1 MVSKMSE
8 KKTPKI
14 DAFDLKPGRAITP
27 KYEVVDKLGGGWEGE
42 VYQIRERNTGIE
54 RAAKLF
60 YPQRNPH
67 NKTARTYACKLHRL
81 RHCPIII
88 QYHTEEVIKYRNIPI
103 TVLVSEYVE
112 GELLTNFLKKQPG
125 GRLSPFQ
132 AIHLLHA
139 LAVGMEAIHHL
150 NEYHGDLHSDNII
163 VSRYGLGFEL
173 KLLDMFHWS
182 FPKRENIQGD
192 VCDMIRLFY
201 DALGGQKYYA
211 RQPDAVKRICR
222 GLKRSLILKRFR
234 SSSHLREHLE
244 TMSWE

>member
-1 MVSKMSE
+1 MPAR
-8 KKTPKI
+8 KTPRI
-14 DAFDLKPGRAITP
+14 EAFDLRPGRAITQ
-27 KYEVVDKLGGGWEGE
+27 KYEVVDKLGEGWEGE

-60 YPQRNPH
+60 YPQRNPR

-88 QYHTEEVIKYRNIPI
+88 QYHTEETIQYRGVPI
-103 TVLVSEYVE
+103 TVLVSEFVE
-112 GELLTNFLKKQPG
+112 GKLLSSFLKKQRG

-150 NEYHGDLHSDNII
+150 GEYHGDLHADNII

-192 VCDMIRLFY
+192 VLDMIRLFY
-201 DALGGQKYYA
+201 DALGGQRHYSK
-211 RQPDAVKRICR
+211 QPDAVKRICC

-244 TMSWE
+244 TMAWD